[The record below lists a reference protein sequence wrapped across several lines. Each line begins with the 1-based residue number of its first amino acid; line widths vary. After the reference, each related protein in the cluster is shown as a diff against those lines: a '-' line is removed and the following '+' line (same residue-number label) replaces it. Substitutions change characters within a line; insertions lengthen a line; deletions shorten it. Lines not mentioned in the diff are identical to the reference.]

1 MRRNGPGTK
10 YKQKTEEKRLLLSE
24 KKKTIWRGGKKN

>member
-24 KKKTIWRGGKKN
+24 KNNLERRKY